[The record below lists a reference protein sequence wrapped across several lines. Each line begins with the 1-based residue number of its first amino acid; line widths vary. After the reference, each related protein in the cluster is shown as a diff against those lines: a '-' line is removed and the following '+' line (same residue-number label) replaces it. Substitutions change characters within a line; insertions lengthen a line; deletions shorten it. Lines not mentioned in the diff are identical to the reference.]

1 MLIIHLPQSVPKV
14 KTAQEIEGIR
24 RACTM
29 AASVLQAA
37 CRLVKVPATSL
48 SASVCQ
54 PMHRGEYSLMHCTM
68 LLQPGITTDEIDR
81 AVHEDIISRNAYPAP
96 LNYKGTCR
104 PRCPAHTRSL

>member
-1 MLIIHLPQSVPKV
+1 VLIIHLPQSVPKV

-54 PMHRGEYSLMHCTM
+54 VLTHALHDALAARCH
-68 LLQPGITTDEIDR
+68 DR
-81 AVHEDIISRNAYPAP
+81 
-96 LNYKGTCR
+96 
-104 PRCPAHTRSL
+104 